1 MVLVLLL
8 AIPVDAADEALLRT
22 LPRASGGAAIWDD
35 LAWSTPPPRA
45 VVLVTDVRLA
55 ARAAA
60 ARASG
65 SLRGDLAL
73 VPTFAR
79 GAPAARVLA
88 SDAALVPL
96 WRDLELAGTPSE
108 ASLSSLASARPVVM
122 AYEPRWGRVLGKH
135 LVPVAL
141 LDRFEPEPRGTSDRR
156 RALESF
162 ARGRERLAR
171 AAAKDPELA
180 AATAYVLRARALDV
194 AASGDRDLVGRA
206 VEDLHAFAPEDPVA
220 TAIVARVVL
229 GHGAARLDDLRP

>member
-1 MVLVLLL
+1 
-8 AIPVDAADEALLRT
+8 
-22 LPRASGGAAIWDD
+22 
-35 LAWSTPPPRA
+35 
-45 VVLVTDVRLA
+45 VVLVTDARLA

-65 SLRGDLAL
+65 SLRGDLAV

-79 GAPAARVLA
+79 GAPASRVLA

-96 WRDLELAGTPSE
+96 WRDLELAGLPSE

-156 RALESF
+156 RALEAF

-171 AAAKDPELA
+171 VAAKDPELA
-180 AATAYVLRARALDV
+180 AAAAYLLRARALDV

-206 VEDLHAFAPEDPVA
+206 VEDLHAFSPEDPVA

>member
-1 MVLVLLL
+1 
-8 AIPVDAADEALLRT
+8 
-22 LPRASGGAAIWDD
+22 
-35 LAWSTPPPRA
+35 
-45 VVLVTDVRLA
+45 VLVTDARLA

-60 ARASG
+60 ARAKVGTTARSPR
-65 SLRGDLAL
+65 SDPL
-73 VPTFAR
+73 AR

-96 WRDLELAGTPSE
+96 WRDLELAGLPSE

-156 RALESF
+156 RALEAF

-180 AATAYVLRARALDV
+180 AATAYLLRARALDV

-206 VEDLHAFAPEDPVA
+206 VEDLHAFSPEDPVA
-220 TAIVARVVL
+220 TAVVARVVL